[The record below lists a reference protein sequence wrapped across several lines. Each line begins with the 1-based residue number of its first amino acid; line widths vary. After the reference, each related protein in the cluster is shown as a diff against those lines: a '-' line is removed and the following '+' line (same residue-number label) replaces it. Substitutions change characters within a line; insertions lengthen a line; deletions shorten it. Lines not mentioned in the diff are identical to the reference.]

1 MESVPRIG
9 LRRTQAVNDLLN
21 GIWELRPEL
30 KRKITT
36 TILLGLEAFLR
47 ECKTQAL
54 ITQSRSV
61 MLDSGTENQVDM
73 AMSPPIAGASQDNT
87 ISDDVEW

>member
-1 MESVPRIG
+1 MGTVRRIG
-9 LRRTQAVNDLLN
+9 LRRTQAVDDLLN

-30 KRKITT
+30 ERKITT

-54 ITQSRSV
+54 TTQSRSV
-61 MLDSGTENQVDM
+61 MLDSDTENRAGVVV
-73 AMSPPIAGASQDNT
+73 PNPVAGASQDST
-87 ISDDVEW
+87 VSDDIEW